1 MASNKSPSSSS
12 PEQSD
17 RKVYNIRQSV
27 LSEASTIIDVLE
39 KKVQRRARTL
49 NRFTLAGFELEED
62 ADHAAHNPKENLYG
76 AVERGGWLAYYANC
90 IMVLGGTTTI
100 KERGWIMYDVAD
112 SPISFAQTIYTLMLT
127 LYLPR
132 APWFGVSIYVL
143 VNIVSTLKSA
153 LTFCFYLSFSSS
165 AEYGRLKTKFLWYAA
180 HIGGITLIMSF
191 FVFSPNWA
199 IILLIFLDVFHKICY
214 RICSVAYDALL
225 FPVTNGEPARQHMI
239 QSVAVIIGYLIMG
252 FFAIFFIGM
261 PMGVSYLLHGKL
273 HTGTHE
279 PTLDEDTFLNIMF
292 LQFKLPLMFLGVWWI
307 VFTRQSFWLM
317 GKIPYGLPYPKGLN
331 VTFNCCLYRRLHK
344 SGNENNNDSW
354 AKGKKKEE
362 NIEFIETSTKRA
374 RIGSDMSA
382 QSDDGETEAVTIKNV
397 EDIALSQNDGKD
409 EGNTVAVIEDS
420 EGQEENGSLAS
431 DKATNEK
438 EVNDKTYISKHD
450 IQSIKD
456 KVNERR
462 NKLRKSSSR
471 SITRPMDIDLTL
483 KGYSKCQICKFAFLQ
498 GMVEIGRTFVT
509 LKRENM
515 HDLYKFL
522 ICVCFI
528 TDATSMIS
536 TIIIVIV
543 TKSWDWATTWIVIGG
558 TCAVIVAV
566 TTLMTVRMLIKRKR
580 LKTFN
585 AMRISTVAML
595 VALVWLILID
605 MPPVEYK
612 NDENVAMAAANDTS
626 TFTTMAPSERERV
639 SWSKDRVASHIHTIF
654 VLCIYATGYIVFNTF
669 IKSSICSLTPEYLQS
684 SVFAIAEMTQ
694 KGTSIIGPLITI
706 SLLQGVEEKYH
717 EKITVGVAAFM
728 ILLGT
733 PLFYFVNEKRGN
745 LCAEHIDKLRLT
757 HLKRE
762 ASIALGLSI
771 KRLSQGETRGESHD
785 TNKIGGTPPGI
796 GKEEQHSSST
806 TI

>member
-1 MASNKSPSSSS
+1 MASNTSPSS
-12 PEQSD
+12 PEQSN

-27 LSEASTIIDVLE
+27 LSETSTIIDVLE

-49 NRFTLAGFELEED
+49 NRFTLAGFDLKKDAELAEEN
-62 ADHAAHNPKENLYG
+62 ATEYLYG

-90 IMVLGGTTTI
+90 VMVLGGTTTI

-132 APWFGVSIYVL
+132 APWFSVSIYVL

-153 LTFCFYLSFSSS
+153 LTFIFYLSFSSS
-165 AEYGRLKTKFLWYAA
+165 AEYGRLKAKFLWYAA
-180 HIGGITLIMSF
+180 HIGGITLVMSF

-214 RICSVAYDALL
+214 RVCSVAYDALL

-317 GKIPYGLPYPKGLN
+317 GKISYGLPYPKGLK
-331 VTFNCCLYRRLHK
+331 VKFNCCLYRRLQSNE
-344 SGNENNNDSW
+344 SGND
-354 AKGKKKEE
+354 AGPMGKKKEE
-362 NIEFIETSTKRA
+362 IEFVETSTKRA

-382 QSDDGETEAVTIKNV
+382 QSDEAETDAVLVKNV
-397 EDIALSQNDGKD
+397 DDISLSPNGGKD
-409 EGNTVAVIEDS
+409 EGNTVAVMEDS
-420 EGQEENGSLAS
+420 EGQEENWSLTY
-431 DKATNEK
+431 DQATNEK
-438 EVNDKTYISKHD
+438 EVNGEEYVSKHD
-450 IQSIKD
+450 IQSLKD
-456 KVNERR
+456 EVNERR
-462 NKLRKSSSR
+462 NKLRKSSSP
-471 SITRPMDIDLTL
+471 SIAGPIDVDLTL
-483 KGYSKCQICKFAFLQ
+483 QNYSKCQICKFAFLQ

-528 TDATSMIS
+528 TDATSMVS
-536 TIIIVIV
+536 TIIIVVV
-543 TKSWDWATTWIVIGG
+543 TKSWNWATTWIVIGG

-566 TTLMTVRMLIKRKR
+566 TTLMTVRMLIKRKI

-585 AMRISTVAML
+585 AMRISTITML
-595 VALVWLILID
+595 VSLVWLILIE

-612 NDENVAMAAANDTS
+612 NDETVAMAGANDTS
-626 TFTTMAPSERERV
+626 TFTTIAPSQRERV
-639 SWSKDRVASHIHTIF
+639 SWSKDRVGSHIHTIF
-654 VLCIYATGYIVFNTF
+654 VLCLYATGYIIFNTF
-669 IKSSICSLTPEYLQS
+669 IKSSICSLTPEHLQS

-717 EKITVGVAAFM
+717 EKITLGVAAFM
-728 ILLGT
+728 ILIGA

-745 LCAEHIDKLRLT
+745 RCAENIDKLHLSN
-757 HLKRE
+757 LKRE

-771 KRLSQGETRGESHD
+771 KRLSQTATRGTSHD
-785 TNKIGGTPPGI
+785 TNNIGGTPPGI
-796 GKEEQHSSST
+796 GKEEKDWSST